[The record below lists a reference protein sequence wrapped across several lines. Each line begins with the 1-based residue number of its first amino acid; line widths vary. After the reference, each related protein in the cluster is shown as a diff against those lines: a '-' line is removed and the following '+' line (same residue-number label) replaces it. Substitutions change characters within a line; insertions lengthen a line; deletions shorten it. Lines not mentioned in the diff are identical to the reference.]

1 MHQRFRFVGL
11 FLLVAGVVLSAGQ
24 SPQPP
29 APQTPTFRADVEYV
43 EVDAL
48 VTDQQGAFVRGL
60 TQDDFEV
67 SEGGKRQTIATF
79 SVVDIPVE
87 RAERPL
93 FAPAPL
99 EPDVHSNLRPFD
111 GRVYVMVLDDYHIAP
126 LRSERVRIAAQRFI
140 QRHFGANDLMAV
152 VFTRGRAQ
160 DGQEFTNNRRLLLAA
175 VGKLVGD
182 KLDSATIA
190 RRDGLSGF
198 DPAVSSSDP
207 HEQER
212 AFKARSVLTTLK
224 QVSEWFG
231 GVRGRRKTLLFFS
244 EGLDYDI
251 TDVIRQRDAPSSAAG
266 GLLMDMQ
273 ETLAATARSNVTI
286 YAIDPRGLSTADED
300 GIVIGDTSDQ
310 DSGPGLAASFGREV
324 RIAQDTL
331 RQLAEE
337 TGGFATINRNDFTSS
352 FERIVGDNSS
362 YYAMAYYPSSPKRDG
377 KFHRIEVKVK
387 RPGVTVRSRRG
398 YTAPRGKPSTR
409 KVNMGGMAPEV
420 YDAINNPLQVSGL
433 GMRAFAAPFK
443 GAAPNASVLMGVELR
458 GSDLGLGANTKLD
471 VTFLAVEARGKSYG
485 PVNNSMTM
493 NLRAETRQLVERSG
507 FRMLS
512 RMDLPPGRYQVRIA
526 ARDTGKATIGSVI
539 CDLEVPD
546 FYKHPLTMSGV
557 VITSLG
563 GGNMVMPR
571 VDEQLKEVL
580 PAPPIAMRTFARD
593 DEIALFVEVYDNA
606 ASQAHKVEIV
616 TKVLTDEG
624 RELYRSEEVRDT
636 SELKGARGGFGYAGR
651 IPLST
656 LPEGMYVLS
665 VEARARIGSQPTAV
679 RQIQFR
685 VTPPVSGN

>member
-11 FLLVAGVVLSAGQ
+11 FLLVAGVALPAGQ

-60 TQDDFEV
+60 TQADFEV
-67 SEGGKRQTIATF
+67 LEDGKPQTIATF

-126 LRSERVRIAAQRFI
+126 LRSERVRIAARRFI
-140 QRHFGANDLMAV
+140 QRHFGANDRMAV
-152 VFTRGRAQ
+152 VFTRGRSE

-175 VGKLVGD
+175 VNKLQGD
-182 KLDSATIA
+182 KLDSATIT
-190 RRDGLSGF
+190 RRDFPNGT
-198 DPAVSSSDP
+198 DPN
-207 HEQER
+207 EQER
-212 AFKARSVLTTLK
+212 AYKARSVLTTLK

-251 TDVIRQRDAPSSAAG
+251 TDIIRQPTGPSSPG
-266 GLLMDMQ
+266 SGLMMDMQ

-286 YAIDPRGLSTADED
+286 YAVDPRGLGTSDED
-300 GIVIGDTSDQ
+300 GIVVGDTSDQ
-310 DSGPGLAASFGREV
+310 ETGPGVSASFGREV
-324 RIAQDTL
+324 RLAQDTL

-362 YYAMAYYPSSPKRDG
+362 YYAMAYYPPSPKRDG

-398 YTAPRGKPSTR
+398 YTAPRGKASTR

-420 YDAINNPLQVSGL
+420 FDAINNPLQVSGL

-458 GSDLGLGANTKLD
+458 GSDLGLGANTKID

-493 NLRAETRQLVERSG
+493 NLRAETRELVERSG

-526 ARDTGKATIGSVI
+526 ARDTGKATIGSVVA
-539 CDLEVPD
+539 DLEVPD
-546 FYKHPLTMSGV
+546 FYKQPLTMSGV
-557 VITSLG
+557 AITSLS
-563 GGNMVMPR
+563 GGNMVTPR

-580 PAPPIAMRTFARD
+580 PAPPIGLRTFARD
-593 DEIALFVEVYDNA
+593 DELALFVEVYDNA
-606 ASQAHKVEIV
+606 GGQAHKVEIV

-685 VTPPVSGN
+685 VTPPASGN